1 MKLRFT
7 ARALADIAAIAAH
20 IKRDSPAA
28 ADRALAAIEAATERL
43 LRFPHLG
50 RPTDEADVRELH
62 VARWPYLIYYLT
74 AGEEII
80 LLHVRHAAQ
89 RPWSGSGEDEPA

>member
-20 IKRDSPAA
+20 IERDSPAA
-28 ADRALAAIEAATERL
+28 AERALRAIEASAERL
-43 LRFPHLG
+43 LLFPLLG

-62 VARWPYLIYYLT
+62 IARWPYLIYYRAT
-74 AGEEII
+74 GGEII
-80 LLHVRHAAQ
+80 LLHVRHAARQ
-89 RPWSGSGEDEPA
+89 PWSGAGEDEPA